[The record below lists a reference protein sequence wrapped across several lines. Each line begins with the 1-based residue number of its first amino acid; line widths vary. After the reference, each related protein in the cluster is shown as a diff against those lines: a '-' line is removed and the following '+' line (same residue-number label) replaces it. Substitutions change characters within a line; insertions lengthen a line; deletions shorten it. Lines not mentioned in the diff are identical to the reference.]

1 MLKILLP
8 QHLDILPAHISRQH
22 REQCMKSNRYPL
34 HPFYPSC
41 LIQQLLWLPLS
52 NNLQHLQP
60 SLLDPMKQEEIHEP
74 RHRVTY

>member
-8 QHLDILPAHISRQH
+8 QHLDILPAHTSR
-22 REQCMKSNRYPL
+22 RNSEQRMKSNGYPP

-60 SLLDPMKQEEIHEP
+60 SLLDPMK
-74 RHRVTY
+74 